1 FITGSE
7 IIPFR
12 NEREL
17 DLEIIST
24 TEKLQEQSI
33 NGEDLILLDIEEYN
47 KKGLSVIFQNKE
59 YEITGN
65 NFNPVGMSR
74 LQLVSNTEKLM
85 TEISY
90 TPQRPVANLYAKKDL
105 LERFNLN
112 EKNSEKSIEAKQMSL
127 TDIFEE
133 QDTTKGKEEISSE
146 KERVPVNIGAKVIY
160 QGEEYTVSAFEYNN
174 ILEKNDIW
182 LNPVSKNNHQIP
194 IVSFSDREELNE
206 KLIVIDT
213 NLNLGEDKS
222 ELLHH
227 SLDVINDKGSVIAN
241 QFIVKVDNQNREL
254 TVYSEQNPNSHREF
268 ELSFDYLN
276 GLGQIDGDGNNLKLT
291 KHKKETIDKKLKS
304 YHSWKED
311 GEKRGIPGIAG
322 SSITSPITD
331 EMFWQMKEYE
341 EKLKEEERYAPD
353 DKYLGGIPPI
363 NYKIT
368 KEDEILPPSER
379 LKNNIEA
386 IKVLKEIEERHS
398 HATKEE
404 QDILSRY
411 VGWGGLSDVFDE
423 EKGGQWKDAREF
435 LKENLSP
442 SEYDAARESTL
453 TAFYTPKIVIDSIY
467 QAVLN
472 MGFESGNILE
482 PSMGT
487 GRFIGNLPDSMK
499 GSKFYG
505 VELDSISGRIA
516 SRLYP
521 NAKIQIKGFEETTF
535 SNNLFD
541 VAVGNVPFGEYK
553 IVDREYEKNNFLI
566 HDFFFAKTLDK
577 VRSGG
582 VVAFISSSGTMDK
595 KSEDIRRY
603 ISERAEF
610 LGAIRLPNNTFK
622 GEAGTEVTSDI
633 IFLKKRDR
641 LVKLDEEWVKLGTD
655 ERGLTYNK
663 YFVDNPDMVLG
674 NMEEISSRFGTSL
687 ACVADENSTLK
698 EQLDTAIKNIKGS
711 YEKIELNN

>member
-1 FITGSE
+1 
-7 IIPFR
+7 
-12 NEREL
+12 
-17 DLEIIST
+17 
-24 TEKLQEQSI
+24 
-33 NGEDLILLDIEEYN
+33 
-47 KKGLSVIFQNKE
+47 LSVIFQNKE

-711 YEKIELNN
+711 YEKIELNNEFEVETIPA

>member
-1 FITGSE
+1 
-7 IIPFR
+7 
-12 NEREL
+12 
-17 DLEIIST
+17 
-24 TEKLQEQSI
+24 I

-711 YEKIELNN
+711 YEKIELNNEFEVETIPADD

>member
-711 YEKIELNN
+711 YEKIEL

>member
-1 FITGSE
+1 
-7 IIPFR
+7 
-12 NEREL
+12 
-17 DLEIIST
+17 
-24 TEKLQEQSI
+24 
-33 NGEDLILLDIEEYN
+33 
-47 KKGLSVIFQNKE
+47 
-59 YEITGN
+59 
-65 NFNPVGMSR
+65 
-74 LQLVSNTEKLM
+74 
-85 TEISY
+85 SY

-487 GRFIGNLPDSMK
+487 GRFIGNL
-499 GSKFYG
+499 
-505 VELDSISGRIA
+505 
-516 SRLYP
+516 
-521 NAKIQIKGFEETTF
+521 
-535 SNNLFD
+535 
-541 VAVGNVPFGEYK
+541 
-553 IVDREYEKNNFLI
+553 
-566 HDFFFAKTLDK
+566 
-577 VRSGG
+577 
-582 VVAFISSSGTMDK
+582 
-595 KSEDIRRY
+595 
-603 ISERAEF
+603 
-610 LGAIRLPNNTFK
+610 
-622 GEAGTEVTSDI
+622 
-633 IFLKKRDR
+633 
-641 LVKLDEEWVKLGTD
+641 
-655 ERGLTYNK
+655 
-663 YFVDNPDMVLG
+663 
-674 NMEEISSRFGTSL
+674 
-687 ACVADENSTLK
+687 
-698 EQLDTAIKNIKGS
+698 
-711 YEKIELNN
+711 

>member
-1 FITGSE
+1 
-7 IIPFR
+7 
-12 NEREL
+12 
-17 DLEIIST
+17 
-24 TEKLQEQSI
+24 
-33 NGEDLILLDIEEYN
+33 
-47 KKGLSVIFQNKE
+47 
-59 YEITGN
+59 
-65 NFNPVGMSR
+65 
-74 LQLVSNTEKLM
+74 
-85 TEISY
+85 
-90 TPQRPVANLYAKKDL
+90 
-105 LERFNLN
+105 
-112 EKNSEKSIEAKQMSL
+112 
-127 TDIFEE
+127 
-133 QDTTKGKEEISSE
+133 
-146 KERVPVNIGAKVIY
+146 
-160 QGEEYTVSAFEYNN
+160 
-174 ILEKNDIW
+174 
-182 LNPVSKNNHQIP
+182 
-194 IVSFSDREELNE
+194 
-206 KLIVIDT
+206 
-213 NLNLGEDKS
+213 
-222 ELLHH
+222 
-227 SLDVINDKGSVIAN
+227 
-241 QFIVKVDNQNREL
+241 
-254 TVYSEQNPNSHREF
+254 REF

-711 YEKIELNN
+711 YEKIELNNEFEVETIPADDSVKN

>member
-1 FITGSE
+1 
-7 IIPFR
+7 
-12 NEREL
+12 
-17 DLEIIST
+17 
-24 TEKLQEQSI
+24 
-33 NGEDLILLDIEEYN
+33 
-47 KKGLSVIFQNKE
+47 
-59 YEITGN
+59 
-65 NFNPVGMSR
+65 
-74 LQLVSNTEKLM
+74 
-85 TEISY
+85 
-90 TPQRPVANLYAKKDL
+90 
-105 LERFNLN
+105 
-112 EKNSEKSIEAKQMSL
+112 
-127 TDIFEE
+127 
-133 QDTTKGKEEISSE
+133 
-146 KERVPVNIGAKVIY
+146 
-160 QGEEYTVSAFEYNN
+160 
-174 ILEKNDIW
+174 
-182 LNPVSKNNHQIP
+182 NHQIP